1 MQSVYLFDPSS
12 HLDQIKLNPTIGAA
26 LLDYHFLA
34 ISCFSPL
41 HCYNCEDEERERERE
56 REREYLCLI
65 YVIAPF
71 SVSIWRIF
79 FHFQFCSKK
88 DLLHDILCIQLH
100 FLDFY
105 FIGCF
110 LLELLGFDCNNTT

>member
-56 REREYLCLI
+56 RERESI
-65 YVIAPF
+65 YVSFMSLLPLVSVFGGFF
-71 SVSIWRIF
+71 STFNFVQRRIF
-79 FHFQFCSKK
+79 SM
-88 DLLHDILCIQLH
+88 IYYVYNCI
-100 FLDFY
+100 FW
-105 FIGCF
+105 ISI
-110 LLELLGFDCNNTT
+110 LLGVFY